1 MSQIRIRPVELFCL
15 ASEGINMHI
24 ICCWLP
30 KTLHG
35 IIVSQATCLWEVP
48 LWESRSS
55 ANEIRCEWQSIF
67 SHLSISPPPPPG
79 PGQKSWRLGFCKH
92 IVLPWLLP
100 TLKLIYWFS
109 EISILPL
116 RNIPWLPTQQI
127 SALTVNLTVCCD
139 ASSKCQRSW
148 GNFYFMP
155 ICLLQR
161 KKCCL
166 ERQRF

>member
-1 MSQIRIRPVELFCL
+1 MSQKRIRPVELFCL
-15 ASEGINMHI
+15 ASKGINMHV
-24 ICCWLP
+24 ICCCLP

-35 IIVSQATCLWEVP
+35 IIVSQATCLREVP
-48 LWESRSS
+48 LSESRSS

-67 SHLSISPPPPPG
+67 SHLSTP
-79 PGQKSWRLGFCKH
+79 RAE
-92 IVLPWLLP
+92 IVEAGLLQTHCLAMATP
-100 TLKLIYWFS
+100 YTKAYWFS

-148 GNFYFMP
+148 GNFYFVS